1 MFLSMAA
8 DDIIVGGILI
18 HHIKEDLF
26 DTWALLVDGV
36 IERINQMIYSFG
48 MGVERI
54 TNLKYR
60 VSDLRMFSENDTRFL
75 EEFESAN

>member
-1 MFLSMAA
+1 MFLRVAA
-8 DDIIVGGILI
+8 DEIVAGSIFI
-18 HHIKEDLF
+18 HHIKKYLF
-26 DTWALLVDGV
+26 DARALLVDGV
-36 IERINQMIYSFG
+36 IERINQMIYAFG